1 MAVIEIE
8 NVTKTFTSRGRQT
21 VANDDVSL
29 RVNEGEVF
37 GLFGHNGAGKT
48 TIVNQLLGL
57 LKPDKGSLVIAG
69 EDIVKNPN
77 RGRYLC
83 SVQPQAKT
91 PLSELTPRAVT
102 RVMGKLRGVSDETVE
117 KRTNELFERLDIMQ
131 WADVP
136 GKELSGGVT
145 RLTGFCMAAI
155 CPGRAVV
162 LDEPTNDVDPVRR
175 RYLWNAIR
183 DLTRDGTAVVLVTHS
198 IREAESTVDEVAVL
212 DRGKVLLQGN
222 ASKIKAEA
230 IGNRMKLEAVARVG
244 AGEIASPDWAESMKI
259 AEAELTLTF
268 DRGLAARALEWASA
282 QHENRAIGAYA
293 LTEITLE
300 DLYIDLVGKAEETED
315 ALH

>member
-1 MAVIEIE
+1 MAVIEMDH
-8 NVTKTFTSRGRQT
+8 VTKTYKSRGKRT

-29 RVNEGEVF
+29 RVDGGEVL

-57 LKPDKGSLVIAG
+57 LRPDKGSLVIAG

-83 SVQPQAKT
+83 SVQPQSKT
-91 PLSELTPRAVT
+91 PLGELTPRAAT
-102 RVMGKLRGVSDETVE
+102 RIMAKLRGVSAHEVRE
-117 KRTNELFERLDIMQ
+117 RTDELFEKLDIME

-136 GKELSGGVT
+136 GKELSGGVL

-155 CPGRAVV
+155 CPGKAVI

-183 DLTRDGTAVVLVTHS
+183 GLTRDGTAVLLVTHN
-198 IREAESTVDEVAVL
+198 IREAESAVDEVAVL
-212 DRGKVLLQGN
+212 DKGKVLVQGN
-222 ASKIKAEA
+222 VQQIKAETA
-230 IGNRMKLEAVARVG
+230 RNRMKLEATAA
-244 AGEIASPDWAESMKI
+244 AGEEEFAKPDWAEDMKI

-268 DRGLAARALEWASA
+268 DRTLASEALKWAA
-282 QHENRAIGAYA
+282 EQHRERRLGRYA

-300 DLYIDLVGKAEETED
+300 DSYIELVGATKAVSN
-315 ALH
+315 A